1 MKRKVFSLMMLCLLA
16 FLGVASA
23 QQDGGMTVTP
33 DPIDLGYR
41 PLGAWMWRGRCR
53 PTSRWILSLSARD
66 GRACGCWKA
75 SP

>member
-33 DPIDLGYR
+33 DRLILVTV
-41 PLGAWMWRGRCR
+41 LLERGCV
-53 PTSRWILSLSARD
+53 PSR
-66 GRACGCWKA
+66 
-75 SP
+75 